1 MTQTTIRVQMQQR
14 ADTAAN
20 WTAEN
25 PSLRRGE
32 IGYEYDTG
40 RIKIGDGTNAWNSQ
54 SYVDGFGAD
63 FLTNPQTLS
72 IDSTIPINTN
82 AAALGPSYT
91 IGTGV
96 TLTVSTGSFFR
107 LI

>member
-25 PSLRRGE
+25 PYLRTGE
-32 IGYEYDTG
+32 IGYETDTG

-54 SYVDGFGAD
+54 PYVDGFGAEYMA
-63 FLTNPQTLS
+63 NPQTLTLNT
-72 IDSTIPINTN
+72 TIPINTN
-82 AAALGPSYT
+82 AGALGPSYT
-91 IGTGV
+91 IATGV